1 MFDFNRFKQLCRA
14 NGLSGAY
21 IANKLGHTR
30 SYFTDLKN
38 GKFRLSA
45 SDLDVI
51 AAALHTTPAY
61 LMGETDDPGE
71 GIKKEPSGPAAEEL
85 SEEDRAFITA
95 FRAASPEKRRAILE
109 LLN

>member
-1 MFDFNRFKQLCRA
+1 MFDFDKLYYLSKLHGVSKSHLCDLA
-14 NGLSGAY
+14 GKNASY
-21 IANKLGHTR
+21 IA
-30 SYFTDLKN
+30 DL
-38 GKFRLSA
+38 RRQHREPA
-45 SDLDVI
+45 QQTVAAW

-85 SEEDRAFITA
+85 SEEDRAFIAA

-109 LLN
+109 LLK